1 MYVLEL
7 GMKRDHVYVARYTG
21 RLEDNILVFCG

>member
-21 RLEDNILVFCG
+21 REDNILVFCG